1 LPSTISLKEDQRM
14 TTAAPVKTL
23 SEKAIALDMLQGAK
37 QLVCSYSR
45 ALNESQDQQL
55 RSVLET
61 QLRDAIRFQE
71 SVAQFAIQQGY
82 YAPQLPPH
90 QLVQQDI
97 QEAMRVIGQADQ
109 SM

>member
-1 LPSTISLKEDQRM
+1 MTI
-14 TTAAPVKTL
+14 AAPVKTL
-23 SEKAIALDMLQGAK
+23 SEKAIALDMLLGAK
-37 QLVCSYSR
+37 QLVGSYSR

-61 QLRDAIRFQE
+61 QLRDAIHFQE

-82 YAPQLPPH
+82 YAPQLPPQ

-97 QEAMRVIGQADQ
+97 QEAMRVIGQANQ